1 MYPTPPS
8 TAPAPKWGSGGCAGG
23 LLLGGDPQDLGN
35 FFLERDDR
43 VCPLQFTLERGIL
56 GFELL
61 HAQIDSAA
69 EWARACARAC

>member
-1 MYPTPPS
+1 MGLRRLC
-8 TAPAPKWGSGGCAGG
+8 WGV
-23 LLLGGDPQDLGN
+23 LFGGDPQDLGN